1 MNKQS
6 IPIIIVP
13 KNDLVNVLKEIGYIS
28 PVYNLSSEEEEPDE
42 EVYDEEDEK
51 KCIKVSI
58 KCDTELTNNLEK
70 LLEDK

>member
-28 PVYNLSSEEEEPDE
+28 PVYNLSSE
-42 EVYDEEDEK
+42 K

-58 KCDTELTNNLEK
+58 KCDTELTNNLKK
-70 LLEDK
+70 LLENK